1 MIGREASDQGKERMG
16 SSGLVRWGAV
26 SLILGGAAWIVLGL
40 TAVFGYLQAIPGR
53 EDVVLFG
60 VALLLTAAGLVGL
73 HALQGGSY
81 GLLGRVGLYVALAA
95 VAARISARWFSWRE
109 ARRSNGYRGRA
120 LWPCWSGSCCTGSP
134 PCGLGCCHAGTVWR

>member
-1 MIGREASDQGKERMG
+1 LIGRETSDQGKERMG

-53 EDVVLFG
+53 EDVASFG

-73 HALQGGSY
+73 HALKVGSY
-81 GLLGRVGLYVALAA
+81 GLLGRVGPLRRPRRGGRPHIGRSGFLGGKLG
-95 VAARISARWFSWRE
+95 ARMAIVVGHF
-109 ARRSNGYRGRA
+109 G
-120 LWPCWSGSCCTGSP
+120 
-134 PCGLGCCHAGTVWR
+134 HAGRVRAVRARHPVG